1 MHVLTAKNALPPLN
15 VYSVALYPKAKA
27 PPTVTTKLINDKMW
41 EFIAFTKKKSKNLVH
56 VIHVYANKVLEKNYL
71 IHVIWTYISLISIM
85 IFNITYIYINI

>member
-41 EFIAFTKKKSKNLVH
+41 EFIAFTKKKKTPKISREKRKNLP
-56 VIHVYANKVLEKNYL
+56 YTCNMELVL
-71 IHVIWTYISLISIM
+71 
-85 IFNITYIYINI
+85 